1 MKLSFSTR
9 GWEDGSWKEWIDA
22 AVEMDFGG
30 VEIRDAQRM
39 EALFERSGPFHKY
52 NLCRHRSRNARKEPR
67 NSLSG
72 FVLQSGQPG
81 LERRAEAA
89 ASAWPPSCAFPM
101 WARMPTA
108 ARKPCAR
115 R

>member
-1 MKLSFSTR
+1 MKLSCSTR

-52 NLCRHRSRNARKEPR
+52 NLSATVREMREKN
-67 NSLSG
+67 
-72 FVLQSGQPG
+72 
-81 LERRAEAA
+81 LEIPCLDSSCNLADPASSDELKPLIRLAAELRVPYVGA
-89 ASAWPPSCAFPM
+89 
-101 WARMPTA
+101 
-108 ARKPCAR
+108 
-115 R
+115 